1 MANRCNHTLPGGTFG
16 DDEDHKDPKSF
27 LILRPPLRTY
37 WTGAGQVTG
46 SEDKLGSST
55 HWVGQILGSELAE
68 HARKPTSEHLAIMT
82 VDEKKSRRKTAKVVN
97 SKMDIQTRFSD
108 EMALQMKP
116 VGKEQ
121 ELTEKNNGFFQN
133 IDGTEG
139 TVQKSGL
146 SSQGSF
152 VRYCL
157 ETSSG
162 WWSLTNPSYVDAA
175 GLELPR
181 HDKLKLKAGCGQDLQ
196 SEQDEQERDHV
207 QQEDPQVATSLQF
220 SDENIL
226 EQSQENMFFQLN
238 HWNTRMGLQV
248 KELGADHIG
257 WMEKIKNIIQKIS
270 LTENTMKSLL
280 SEVISLEGQI
290 EKLESHQDLDS
301 DQGVNM
307 EVSACDEAHKLKE
320 KLVAR
325 IENFCKDMALL
336 VTKLGM
342 YQMQG
347 NPDSQSPEEM
357 GTDEREPLLPQASP
371 PSLESSPPHITM
383 WKRALRIFIM
393 FYVLTLTG
401 LSCYILFFD
410 ATFIFEKVLPTILGR
425 RRMWEL
431 REILVPFLNLEVE
444 DLLPS

>member
-1 MANRCNHTLPGGTFG
+1 MALM
-16 DDEDHKDPKSF
+16 
-27 LILRPPLRTY
+27 
-37 WTGAGQVTG
+37 
-46 SEDKLGSST
+46 KL
-55 HWVGQILGSELAE
+55 
-68 HARKPTSEHLAIMT
+68 
-82 VDEKKSRRKTAKVVN
+82 
-97 SKMDIQTRFSD
+97 SD
-108 EMALQMKP
+108 EMPLQMKP

-121 ELTEKNNGFFQN
+121 ELTEKNNGFLQN
-133 IDGTEG
+133 IDAAEG
-139 TVQKSGL
+139 AVQKQVRAELPGL
-146 SSQGSF
+146 LCLGLCLLREFTKMDHNLDRTDDEDIFSENRQTDF
-152 VRYCL
+152 LQDL
-157 ETSSG
+157 ETKK
-162 WWSLTNPSYVDAA
+162 W
-175 GLELPR
+175 LE
-181 HDKLKLKAGCGQDLQ
+181 LKAGHGQDLQ
-196 SEQDEQERDHV
+196 NEQDEQERDHI
-207 QQEDPQVATSLQF
+207 QHEDPQASTSLQF
-220 SDENIL
+220 SEENIL

-270 LTENTMKSLL
+270 LTENTVKSLL
-280 SEVISLEGQI
+280 SEVVSLEGQI

-307 EVSACDEAHKLKE
+307 EVNACDEAHKLKE

-336 VTKLGM
+336 DTKLGM

-357 GTDEREPLLPQASP
+357 GMDEKEPLLLQASS
-371 PSLESSPPHITM
+371 PSLEESSPSPHYNVIDFLYLTSEVRVAITTKM
-383 WKRALRIFIM
+383 KCALRIFIM

-431 REILVPFLNLEVE
+431 REILAPFLNLEVE

>member
-1 MANRCNHTLPGGTFG
+1 MALT
-16 DDEDHKDPKSF
+16 
-27 LILRPPLRTY
+27 
-37 WTGAGQVTG
+37 
-46 SEDKLGSST
+46 KL
-55 HWVGQILGSELAE
+55 
-68 HARKPTSEHLAIMT
+68 
-82 VDEKKSRRKTAKVVN
+82 
-97 SKMDIQTRFSD
+97 SD

-116 VGKEQ
+116 AGKEQ

-139 TVQKSGL
+139 TVQLLREFTKMDHNLDRTDDEDVFSENHQTDFL
-146 SSQGSF
+146 Q
-152 VRYCL
+152 
-157 ETSSG
+157 
-162 WWSLTNPSYVDAA
+162 D
-175 GLELPR
+175 
-181 HDKLKLKAGCGQDLQ
+181 DKLKLKAGCGQDLQ

-226 EQSQENMFFQLN
+226 E
-238 HWNTRMGLQV
+238 H
-248 KELGADHIG
+248 
-257 WMEKIKNIIQKIS
+257 
-270 LTENTMKSLL
+270 LL

-307 EVSACDEAHKLKE
+307 EEGACDEAHKLKE

-357 GTDEREPLLPQASP
+357 GMDEREPLLLQASS

>member
-1 MANRCNHTLPGGTFG
+1 MALT
-16 DDEDHKDPKSF
+16 
-27 LILRPPLRTY
+27 
-37 WTGAGQVTG
+37 
-46 SEDKLGSST
+46 KL
-55 HWVGQILGSELAE
+55 
-68 HARKPTSEHLAIMT
+68 
-82 VDEKKSRRKTAKVVN
+82 N
-97 SKMDIQTRFSD
+97 D
-108 EMALQMKP
+108 EMPLQMKL

-121 ELTEKNNGFFQN
+121 ELTEKNNGFLQN
-133 IDGTEG
+133 IDVAEG
-139 TVQKSGL
+139 TVQNLLREFTKMDHNLDRTDDEDIFSENL
-146 SSQGSF
+146 QTDF
-152 VRYCL
+152 LQDL
-157 ETSSG
+157 ETKT
-162 WWSLTNPSYVDAA
+162 W
-175 GLELPR
+175 LE
-181 HDKLKLKAGCGQDLQ
+181 LKAGHGQDLQ
-196 SEQDEQERDHV
+196 SEQDEQERDHI
-207 QQEDPQVATSLQF
+207 QHEDPQGSTSLQF
-220 SDENIL
+220 SEENIL

-248 KELGADHIG
+248 KELGADHID

-270 LTENTMKSLL
+270 LTENTVKSLL

-301 DQGVNM
+301 DQGINM
-307 EVSACDEAHKLKE
+307 EVNACDEAHKLKE
-320 KLVAR
+320 KLAAR

-336 VTKLGM
+336 DTKLGM

-357 GTDEREPLLPQASP
+357 GMDEKEPLLLQASS
-371 PSLESSPPHITM
+371 PSLEESSPPHITM

-431 REILVPFLNLEVE
+431 REILAPFLNLEVE

>member
-1 MANRCNHTLPGGTFG
+1 MALT
-16 DDEDHKDPKSF
+16 
-27 LILRPPLRTY
+27 
-37 WTGAGQVTG
+37 
-46 SEDKLGSST
+46 KL
-55 HWVGQILGSELAE
+55 
-68 HARKPTSEHLAIMT
+68 
-82 VDEKKSRRKTAKVVN
+82 
-97 SKMDIQTRFSD
+97 SD

-116 VGKEQ
+116 AGKEQ

-139 TVQKSGL
+139 TVQLLREFTKMDHNLDRTDDEDVFSENHQTDFL
-146 SSQGSF
+146 Q
-152 VRYCL
+152 
-157 ETSSG
+157 
-162 WWSLTNPSYVDAA
+162 D
-175 GLELPR
+175 
-181 HDKLKLKAGCGQDLQ
+181 DKLKLKAGCGQDLQ

-307 EVSACDEAHKLKE
+307 EEGACDEAHKLKE

-357 GTDEREPLLPQASP
+357 GMDEREPLLLQASS

>member
-1 MANRCNHTLPGGTFG
+1 
-16 DDEDHKDPKSF
+16 
-27 LILRPPLRTY
+27 
-37 WTGAGQVTG
+37 
-46 SEDKLGSST
+46 
-55 HWVGQILGSELAE
+55 
-68 HARKPTSEHLAIMT
+68 
-82 VDEKKSRRKTAKVVN
+82 
-97 SKMDIQTRFSD
+97 
-108 EMALQMKP
+108 EMPLQMKL

-121 ELTEKNNGFFQN
+121 ELTEKNNGFLQN
-133 IDGTEG
+133 IDAAEG
-139 TVQKSGL
+139 AVQKEFTKMDHNLDRTDDEDIFSENRQTDFL
-146 SSQGSF
+146 QD
-152 VRYCL
+152 L
-157 ETSSG
+157 ETKK
-162 WWSLTNPSYVDAA
+162 W
-175 GLELPR
+175 
-181 HDKLKLKAGCGQDLQ
+181 DKLELKAGHGQDLQ
-196 SEQDEQERDHV
+196 NEQDEQERDHI
-207 QQEDPQVATSLQF
+207 QHEDPQASTSLQF
-220 SDENIL
+220 SEENIL

-270 LTENTMKSLL
+270 LTENTVKSLL
-280 SEVISLEGQI
+280 SEVVSLEGQI

-307 EVSACDEAHKLKE
+307 EVKIMEIKKQIGEMDSNFVKEDACDEAHKLKE

-336 VTKLGM
+336 DTKLGM

-357 GTDEREPLLPQASP
+357 GMDEKEPLLLQASS
-371 PSLESSPPHITM
+371 PSLEESSPPHITM

-431 REILVPFLNLEVE
+431 REILAPFLNLEVE

>member
-1 MANRCNHTLPGGTFG
+1 MALT
-16 DDEDHKDPKSF
+16 
-27 LILRPPLRTY
+27 
-37 WTGAGQVTG
+37 
-46 SEDKLGSST
+46 KL
-55 HWVGQILGSELAE
+55 
-68 HARKPTSEHLAIMT
+68 
-82 VDEKKSRRKTAKVVN
+82 
-97 SKMDIQTRFSD
+97 SD
-108 EMALQMKP
+108 EMPLQMKL

-121 ELTEKNNGFFQN
+121 ELTEKNNGFLQN
-133 IDGTEG
+133 IDAAEG
-139 TVQKSGL
+139 AVQNLLREFTKMDHNLDRTDDEDIFSENRQTDFL
-146 SSQGSF
+146 Q
-152 VRYCL
+152 
-157 ETSSG
+157 
-162 WWSLTNPSYVDAA
+162 D
-175 GLELPR
+175 
-181 HDKLKLKAGCGQDLQ
+181 DKLELKAGHGQDLQ
-196 SEQDEQERDHV
+196 NEQDEQERDHI
-207 QQEDPQVATSLQF
+207 QHEDPQASTSLQF
-220 SDENIL
+220 SEENIL

-270 LTENTMKSLL
+270 LTENTVKSLL
-280 SEVISLEGQI
+280 SEVVSLEGQI

-307 EVSACDEAHKLKE
+307 EEDACDEAHKLKE

-336 VTKLGM
+336 DTKLGM

-357 GTDEREPLLPQASP
+357 GMDEKEPLLLQASS
-371 PSLESSPPHITM
+371 PSLEESSPPHITM

-431 REILVPFLNLEVE
+431 REILAPFLNLEVE

>member
-1 MANRCNHTLPGGTFG
+1 MDHNLDRT
-16 DDEDHKDPKSF
+16 DDEDIFSENRQTDF
-27 LILRPPLRTY
+27 LQDLETKK
-37 WTGAGQVTG
+37 W
-46 SEDKLGSST
+46 DKL
-55 HWVGQILGSELAE
+55 E
-68 HARKPTSEHLAIMT
+68 
-82 VDEKKSRRKTAKVVN
+82 
-97 SKMDIQTRFSD
+97 
-108 EMALQMKP
+108 
-116 VGKEQ
+116 
-121 ELTEKNNGFFQN
+121 
-133 IDGTEG
+133 
-139 TVQKSGL
+139 
-146 SSQGSF
+146 
-152 VRYCL
+152 
-157 ETSSG
+157 
-162 WWSLTNPSYVDAA
+162 
-175 GLELPR
+175 
-181 HDKLKLKAGCGQDLQ
+181 LKAGHGQDLQ
-196 SEQDEQERDHV
+196 NEQDEQERDHI
-207 QQEDPQVATSLQF
+207 QHEDPQASTSLQF
-220 SDENIL
+220 SEENIL

-270 LTENTMKSLL
+270 LTENTVKSLL
-280 SEVISLEGQI
+280 SEVVSLEGQI

-307 EVSACDEAHKLKE
+307 EFHTSFITTFVLYSFVLKEKIMEIKKQIGEMDSNFVKEDACDEAHKLKE

-336 VTKLGM
+336 DTKLGM

-357 GTDEREPLLPQASP
+357 GMDEKEPLLLQASS
-371 PSLESSPPHITM
+371 PSLEESSPPHITM
-383 WKRALRIFIM
+383 WKCALRIFIM

-431 REILVPFLNLEVE
+431 REILAPFLNLEVE